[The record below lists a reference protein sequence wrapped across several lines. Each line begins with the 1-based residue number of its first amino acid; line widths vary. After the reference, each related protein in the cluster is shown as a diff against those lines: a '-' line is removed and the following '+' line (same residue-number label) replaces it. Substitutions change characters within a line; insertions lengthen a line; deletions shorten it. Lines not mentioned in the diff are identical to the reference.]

1 MMPVLRCCA
10 VEEKCLQVR
19 ETCSSERP
27 PSMEV
32 VLPSLGAGA
41 FADFN
46 HPAARTFNSIEA
58 KRSFVYSEN
67 LSGISTETTDG
78 LN

>member
-1 MMPVLRCCA
+1 
-10 VEEKCLQVR
+10 
-19 ETCSSERP
+19 
-27 PSMEV
+27 MEV